1 MVSGQVEHAGAEAP
15 GTGRPAGGKPPRSRV
30 LGEFGARVRACRVH
44 QGLTQEQLGAMA
56 GLHWSFVGQVE
67 RGQVNISLQNMVRLA
82 QGLGI
87 NLAQLTDHLTAE
99 G

>member
-1 MVSGQVEHAGAEAP
+1 MVSGQVGHAGAEVSRA
-15 GTGRPAGGKPPRSRV
+15 GRAAGSGKPPRSQV
-30 LGEFGARVRACRVH
+30 LGEFGTRVRACRVH
-44 QGLTQEQLGAMA
+44 QGLTQEQVGART

-67 RGQVNISLQNMVRLA
+67 RGQVNISLRNMVRLA

-87 NLAQLTDHLTAE
+87 NLAQLTDHLTE